1 MTTGPY
7 SEAVA
12 SVRRCATCGDPVVG
26 DGCSRCAL
34 IGPRHPDGAG
44 YPSGS
49 DGERGVV
56 AADEPL
62 VGPPPPRRWLA
73 PAIAAAVLLVIAVGV
88 TVRSGGRVSGP
99 DSAGANVS
107 VATPPTTAT
116 TATTASATTGAPAAS
131 TTPVPAPTAT
141 TTTASTTRTTT
152 TTTTT
157 RVARVG
163 DGEPLLGDPLALSL
177 YAAHPAT
184 VSEPAYL
191 ERVNVDDGT
200 RTRIPYP
207 NVEGIRQMTVVGN
220 ELVVVGEDISAI
232 GPDGTRLILGGQG
245 FERSLQNEI
254 ASMVVTDHGNTVLR
268 MVNVRDRSAPVD
280 VPLPDG
286 TTRAYSDGTGMGIV
300 YGKPGGGVLR
310 KSTTGTDEPQNA
322 GFGEL
327 RAGGVDRFQEA
338 TCAKGPCR
346 LTLHPL
352 TDDKVQ
358 VLLEG
363 KAALDTVGVTDK
375 INNYVWMATAPSAS
389 DGTSAVLRLSD
400 GRRWSIPIVLAPM
413 ANCTIEPCPA
423 SPPVWSDGGEVLF
436 GVGADHHV
444 FAWRAGWGEAPQHLP
459 DLGAVTAVAVGEAHA
474 GPNAPG

>member
-7 SEAVA
+7 SEAVTN
-12 SVRRCATCGDPVVG
+12 VRRCATCGDPVVG

-34 IGPRHPDGAG
+34 IGPRHPDGTAGGAG
-44 YPSGS
+44 YQYGP

-56 AADEPL
+56 ATDEPL

-73 PAIAAAVLLVIAVGV
+73 PAIAAAVLVMIAIGV

-99 DSAGANVS
+99 DRAGANVS
-107 VATPPTTAT
+107 VATPPTIATSAPAT
-116 TATTASATTGAPAAS
+116 TSAPAAAS
-131 TTPVPAPTAT
+131 TTTSIPA
-141 TTTASTTRTTT
+141 STTT
-152 TTTTT
+152 TTTVV
-157 RVARVG
+157 RIG
-163 DGEPLLGDPLALSL
+163 DGQPLLDGPLALSL

-184 VSEPAYL
+184 ASEPAYL

-207 NVEGIRQMTVVGN
+207 NVENIRQMTVVGD
-220 ELVVVGEDISAI
+220 ELVVIGNDISAI
-232 GPDGTRLILGGQG
+232 GPHGTRLILGGQG

-268 MVNVRDRSAPVD
+268 MVNVRDQSAPVD

-286 TTRAYSDGTGMGIV
+286 TTRAYSDGTTKRVVFGR
-300 YGKPGGGVLR
+300 PGGGVL
-310 KSTTGTDEPQNA
+310 KKTTTGTDAPGSA

-338 TCAKGPCR
+338 TCENGPCR
-346 LTLHPL
+346 LTLNPL

-358 VLLEG
+358 VLLQG
-363 KAALDTVGVTDK
+363 AAALQTVGVADR
-375 INNYVWMATAPSAS
+375 INNNVWMATAPSAS

-436 GVGADHHV
+436 GVGSDHQV
-444 FAWRAGWGEAPQHLP
+444 FAWRTGWEAPQHFT

>member
-34 IGPRHPDGAG
+34 IGPRHPDGTAGGAG
-44 YPSGS
+44 YPSGP
-49 DGERGVV
+49 DGDRGVV

-73 PAIAAAVLLVIAVGV
+73 PAIAAAVLLLIAIGV

-99 DSAGANVS
+99 DRAGANVS
-107 VATPPTTAT
+107 VATPTTI
-116 TATTASATTGAPAAS
+116 ATTASATTSAPAAS
-131 TTPVPAPTAT
+131 TTTTVLATAT
-141 TTTASTTRTTT
+141 TRTPATT
-152 TTTTT
+152 
-157 RVARVG
+157 VARIG

-184 VSEPAYL
+184 ASEPAYL
-191 ERVNVDDGT
+191 ERVNIDDGT

-207 NVEGIRQMTVVGN
+207 NVEAIRQMTVVGN
-220 ELVVVGEDISAI
+220 ELVVIGNDISAI

-280 VPLPDG
+280 VPLPEG
-286 TTRAYSDGTGMGIV
+286 TTRAYSDGTTKRVVFGR
-300 YGKPGGGVLR
+300 PGGGVL
-310 KSTTGTDEPQNA
+310 KKTTTGTDDPRSA
-322 GFGEL
+322 GYGVL
-327 RAGGVDRFQEA
+327 RVGGVDRFQEA
-338 TCAKGPCR
+338 TCANGPCR
-346 LTLHPL
+346 LTLNPL

-363 KAALDTVGVTDK
+363 QAALDTVGVTDK

-436 GVGADHHV
+436 GVGSDHHV

-459 DLGAVTAVAVGEAHA
+459 DLGAVTAVAVGESHA